1 MTSHIAG
8 TMLKVLNLYAGIGG
22 NRKLWKNVEV
32 TAVDTN
38 EDILNMYKLNFPNDK
53 TIMLPALHY
62 LEDHFNEFDFIW
74 ASPPCDEWT
83 VLKETWT
90 RHKPNPFVKT
100 FELYRTIDFLKRY
113 FKGDWVVENVKHKFL
128 IPPSFNIGR
137 HYFWANK
144 VIASRDHKNVANF
157 SKANKEELLDYLGLE
172 YPYNVY
178 DGSHDPLKVLRRA
191 VHPEI
196 GEMILEAFI

>member
-1 MTSHIAG
+1 MRIVNDIR
-8 TMLKVLNLYAGIGG
+8 KVLNLYAGIGG

-32 TAVDTN
+32 TAIESH
-38 EDILNMYKLNFPNDK
+38 EDIADIYQINYPKDTVLVED
-53 TIMLPALHY
+53 ALYILENHY
-62 LEDHFNEFDFIW
+62 DEYDFIW

-83 VLKETWT
+83 VLKEQWT
-90 RHKPNPFVKT
+90 RHKPKPYAKT
-100 FELYRTIDFLKRY
+100 FDLYKIIDFLQRY

-137 HYFWANK
+137 HYFWSNK
-144 VIASRDHKNVANF
+144 AIGSRDYENVANF
-157 SKANKEELLDYLGLE
+157 SKAKKEELLDYLGLE

-191 VHPEI
+191 VHPGI
-196 GEMILEAFI
+196 GKIVMEGICV